1 MPGTQSHWIHEMSHV
16 EVADY
21 LKTDDIA
28 LIPFGATEQHGAHAP
43 MMLDT
48 AWAIAA
54 AEGAAR
60 KTNVLIAPPVHYGWS
75 YSHMGFG
82 HADVERRDHRVPG
95 TRSLPQPA
103 QIGRASCRERVCQY
117 VRIAVVAVC

>member
-75 YSHMGFG
+75 YSHMGF
-82 HADVERRDHRVPG
+82 PG
-95 TRSLPQPA
+95 TLTLSAAHIVTLAAQEETRAWHRGRSKGKFP
-103 QIGRASCRERVCQY
+103 
-117 VRIAVVAVC
+117 